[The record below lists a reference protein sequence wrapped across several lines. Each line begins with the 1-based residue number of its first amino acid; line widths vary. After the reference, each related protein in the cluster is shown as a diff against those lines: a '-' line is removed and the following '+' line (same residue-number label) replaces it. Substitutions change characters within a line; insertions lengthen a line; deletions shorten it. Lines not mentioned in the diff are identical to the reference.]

1 MCFLKLGAV
10 IFGYSLNQ
18 VYYLPCSSLLYW
30 FILQITGKMQL
41 KTKSSLHPEDP
52 STKVEYKEDSFI
64 TEYTGNVM
72 CITGIH

>member
-1 MCFLKLGAV
+1 
-10 IFGYSLNQ
+10 
-18 VYYLPCSSLLYW
+18 
-30 FILQITGKMQL
+30 MQL

-72 CITGIH
+72 CITGIHWDYAKTHKNLNLL